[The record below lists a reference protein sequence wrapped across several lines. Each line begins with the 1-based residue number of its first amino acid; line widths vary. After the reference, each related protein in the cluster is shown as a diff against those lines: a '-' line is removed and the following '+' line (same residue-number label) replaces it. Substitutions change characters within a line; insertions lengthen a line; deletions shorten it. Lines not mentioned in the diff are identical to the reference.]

1 MTHPCPGRAAVPRG
15 TARGQQRAAESPE
28 KGESNTGPPQMNS
41 GAPADSG
48 KSHKPTLDPDAIL
61 GSSGGTAGIH
71 PTEAELGGDP
81 VNKKN

>member
-1 MTHPCPGRAAVPRG
+1 
-15 TARGQQRAAESPE
+15 
-28 KGESNTGPPQMNS
+28 MNS

-81 VNKKN
+81 VNKKNGDNIKECKCYCPLPSQPCLGSRGREFLLKFLS